1 VVFTYSGTS
10 DFITAINILKMLG
23 SLEEIN
29 KEKCLNSVRMC
40 FKENGSFSN
49 FHNSNE
55 ADLRF
60 VYAALAIC
68 NALGDFSLI
77 DKKKVKGYID
87 SCWNYDGGYGLRPY
101 CESHS
106 GAVYCAIASYRLLG
120 EDIPNEEE
128 TLEFLV
134 NRQSV
139 NERKHTLMQ

>member
-1 VVFTYSGTS
+1 
-10 DFITAINILKMLG
+10 
-23 SLEEIN
+23 
-29 KEKCLNSVRMC
+29 MC

-68 NALGDFSLI
+68 NALEDFSLI
-77 DKKKVKGYID
+77 DKKKVKSYID

-120 EDIPNEEE
+120 EDVPNEEE

-139 NERKHTLMQ
+139 NESKHTLMQ